1 MRTILSLLV
10 LLTAAPGMHGKQDL
24 IGAVGARLP
33 PSVENVGT
41 IDSAAAAHAIATILA
56 RPDPETFFSR
66 YVFGLQRAGAQLLEP
81 AQLAALNDLISRYAP
96 QRTRWHDERN
106 TLRCKFNEVMWRY
119 AGAAESEAAALRA
132 ELTRW
137 MELRMAWTLREQLL
151 YHELDAAVWALLDP
165 GQRQHILAGDWKAH
179 VKLTT
184 GHQREN
190 ATARLI
196 NKALGPPDHPA
207 DFEQAVA
214 YWNGERKP
222 LHHILL
228 KAENTARRVGFAMD
242 LNSVALVSD
251 VTVAANDAYA
261 RLYLTEADA
270 YRRIVQQSYDDPTAA
285 CARAAVAAWQ
295 EAPERFAAGA
305 ADLLQ
310 LLPPSTNPA
319 L

>member
-1 MRTILSLLV
+1 MISLVV
-10 LLTAAPGMHGKQDL
+10 LLSAASGMRGEQDL
-24 IGAVGARLP
+24 IAAVAARLP
-33 PSVENVGT
+33 QSVENVGT
-41 IDSAAAAHAIATILA
+41 TDSTAAAHAIATILA

-66 YVFGLQRAGAQLLEP
+66 YVFGLQRAGAHLLEP
-81 AQLAALNDLISRYAP
+81 AQLAALNSLITRYAP

-151 YHELDAAVWALLDP
+151 YHEQDAAVWALLDP
-165 GQRQHILAGDWKAH
+165 VQRQHILAGDWKAH

-196 NKALGPPDHPA
+196 NKALGPPDRPA
-207 DFEQAVA
+207 DFEQAAA

-228 KAENTARRVGFAMD
+228 KAENTARRAGFAMD
-242 LNSVALVSD
+242 LNSVALVTT

-270 YRRIVQQSYDDPTAA
+270 YRKMVQLGYDDPSAA
-285 CARAAVAAWQ
+285 CAEAALAAWE
-295 EAPERFAAGA
+295 EAPQRFTAGA
-305 ADLLQ
+305 AELIRLLS
-310 LLPPSTNPA
+310 PSGA
-319 L
+319 

>member
-1 MRTILSLLV
+1 MRTVLSLVV
-10 LLTAAPGMHGKQDL
+10 LLSAASAMRGEQDL
-24 IGAVGARLP
+24 IAAVAARLP
-33 PSVENVGT
+33 PSVENAGT
-41 IDSAAAAHAIATILA
+41 ADSAAAADAIAAILA

-81 AQLAALNDLISRYAP
+81 AQFAALNNLITRYAP

-119 AGAAESEAAALRA
+119 AGAAESEAAALRT

-151 YHELDAAVWALLDP
+151 YYELDAAVWALLDP
-165 GQRQHILAGDWKAH
+165 AQRQHILAGDWKAH

-196 NKALGPPDHPA
+196 KKALGPPDRPA

-228 KAENTARRVGFAMD
+228 KAENTARQVGFAMD
-242 LNSVALVSD
+242 LNSVALINK

-270 YRRIVQQSYDDPTAA
+270 YRRIVQQSYDDPAAA
-285 CARAAVAAWQ
+285 CAQAAAAAWQ
-295 EAPERFAAGA
+295 EAPERFTAGA
-305 ADLLQ
+305 AEMIKLLS
-310 LLPPSTNPA
+310 PATNPA
-319 L
+319 P